1 MYLIEGHKV
10 TLLYLPFPLSSRCTL
25 FLTILNSY
33 RQVEKWKNCNK
44 YKYMYLHFKERGLHG
59 ASLEQNDYYISLL
72 VAFLSEG
79 SQSTLSFFCTED
91 KN

>member
-44 YKYMYLHFKERGLHG
+44 YKYRKIANIAKLKCR
-59 ASLEQNDYYISLL
+59 QN
-72 VAFLSEG
+72 FM
-79 SQSTLSFFCTED
+79 
-91 KN
+91 